1 MSAIFPPSPHDINAP
16 LQFKVQRGKAAVQSS
31 TAFGQFNA
39 APPQFKAALNLD
51 L

>member
-1 MSAIFPPSPHDINAP
+1 LPYGKI
-16 LQFKVQRGKAAVQSS
+16 KVQRGSATVQSS

-39 APPQFKAALNLD
+39 APPQFKAALTLNLE

>member
-1 MSAIFPPSPHDINAP
+1 MEFNAAKP
-16 LQFKVQRGKAAVQSS
+16 QFKVQSS